1 MFILFLI
8 NRHKVSS
15 LFIHYSI
22 IQCLINYSL
31 LNQTSQVEVQEKFK
45 DIKGIRRRKQKNDTQ
60 DNDKLKKDK
69 MTNNELQ
76 STTQN
81 TKDLTRIA
89 KTD

>member
-1 MFILFLI
+1 MT
-8 NRHKVSS
+8 HK
-15 LFIHYSI
+15 
-22 IQCLINYSL
+22 
-31 LNQTSQVEVQEKFK
+31 TMTRK
-45 DIKGIRRRKQKNDTQ
+45 DE
-60 DNDKLKKDK
+60 